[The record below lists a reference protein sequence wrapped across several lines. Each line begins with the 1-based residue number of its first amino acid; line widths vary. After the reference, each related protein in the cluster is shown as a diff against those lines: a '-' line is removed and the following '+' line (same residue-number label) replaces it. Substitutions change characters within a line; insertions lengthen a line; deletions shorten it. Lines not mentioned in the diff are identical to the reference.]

1 MIIGFARP
9 YLYFVNKCVN
19 HNILS
24 TNRDISKKKRVF
36 LKYEILGNCLVCVSL
51 ESSLITRIGI

>member
-19 HNILS
+19 QNILS
-24 TNRDISKKKRVF
+24 TNRDISKKKKRVF
-36 LKYEILGNCLVCVSL
+36 LKYEILSNCLVCLSL
-51 ESSLITRIGI
+51 K

>member
-19 HNILS
+19 QNILS
-24 TNRDISKKKRVF
+24 TNRDISKKKKKG
-36 LKYEILGNCLVCVSL
+36 LPKI
-51 ESSLITRIGI
+51 